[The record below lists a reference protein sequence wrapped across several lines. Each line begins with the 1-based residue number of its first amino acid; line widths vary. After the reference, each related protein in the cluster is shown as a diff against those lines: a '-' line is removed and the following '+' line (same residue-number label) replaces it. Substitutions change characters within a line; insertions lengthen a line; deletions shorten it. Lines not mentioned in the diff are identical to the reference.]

1 MMGNNLTKSLVVF
14 RIKELVMDEHG
25 KVLLGMDDYSREL
38 ARILRE
44 LLAAGSKRD
53 RDRMLKLAQDIEKL
67 AGAGNPD

>member
-1 MMGNNLTKSLVVF
+1 MGNNLTKSLVVF